1 MSVTQTS
8 YLQTAVERTAPAAI
22 CSKDLLGVPVEYK
35 TIVADPPW
43 AEIGGGKICRG
54 AQGHYPVVK
63 DKDMINVIKDA
74 PCWRPA
80 SDCHL
85 WLWVTNNR
93 LPLGL
98 EIMAALG
105 FRYVTN
111 LVWVKD
117 KIGIGQYLR
126 GQHELCLFGVRGQTM
141 LPPRRDVPSVLI
153 APRTVHSRKPAKVF
167 EMFERVSSGNPRL
180 EMFARANRQGWD
192 VWGNQINDEKTL
204 L

>member
-1 MSVTQTS
+1 MT
-8 YLQTAVERTAPAAI
+8 TASPTTLEPRTPAVGFG
-22 CSKDLLGVPVEYK
+22 DLLAVPVEYK

-54 AQGHYPVVK
+54 AQCHYPVVK
-63 DKDMINVIKDA
+63 DKDILALMQNA

-80 SDCHL
+80 ADCHL
-85 WLWVTNNR
+85 WLWITNNR

-117 KIGIGQYLR
+117 RFGIGQYLR
-126 GQHELCLFGVRGQTM
+126 GQHELCLFGVRGQAM
-141 LPPRRDVPSVLI
+141 MPPIRNVPSVVN
-153 APRTVHSRKPAKVF
+153 APRREHSSKPGESYRVI
-167 EMFERVSSGNPRL
+167 ERVSPSPRL
-180 EMFARANRQGWD
+180 EMFSRTKRDGWD
-192 VWGNQINDEKTL
+192 VWGNQISNEPTL
-204 L
+204 I

>member
-1 MSVTQTS
+1 VSATQTS
-8 YLQTAVERTAPAAI
+8 YLQTAAERTEPAAI

-54 AQGHYPVVK
+54 AQGHYSVVK
-63 DKDMINVIKDA
+63 DKDMINVIREA
-74 PCWRPA
+74 PCWKPA
-80 SDCHL
+80 ADCHL

-117 KIGIGQYLR
+117 RIGIGQYLR

-141 LPPRRDVPSVLI
+141 MPPRRDVPSVLI
-153 APRTVHSRKPAKVF
+153 APRTVHSRKPAKAF
-167 EMFERVSSGNPRL
+167 EVFERVSSGNPRL
-180 EMFARANRQGWD
+180 EMFARAERHGWD
-192 VWGNQINDEKTL
+192 VWGNEISYEKTL